1 MIYRA
6 TFSDWIKFGIITG
19 ALYGFFMGIFMGI
32 FMSFTFPLDPETN
45 LMLGIFVGL
54 FFGTVY
60 TISMALIASSIAKKA
75 KPLREEISK
84 VRKIVCEGP
93 ATHKKSAI
101 NLKNVGGWLFLS
113 EDAIEFY
120 PLKLYV
126 GGKNVG
132 VPLDDIKKIERTG
145 NIISISTTE
154 ETYQFIVDKGNL
166 WEETINK
173 TL

>member
-6 TFSDWIKFGIITG
+6 TFLDWIKLGIIMG
-19 ALYGFFMGIFMGI
+19 AVYGFIMGVFI
-32 FMSFTFPLDPETN
+32 SFAIPLDPETN
-45 LMLGIFVGL
+45 LMLGIYVGL
-54 FFGTVY
+54 FFGTAY
-60 TISMALIASSIAKKA
+60 TIPMALIASSVAKKA

-93 ATHKKSAI
+93 ATHKKSSI
-101 NLKNVGGWLFLS
+101 DLKNVGGWLFLS

-132 VPLDDIKKIERTG
+132 VPLDDIKKIERKG